1 MNSSL
6 FPARAS
12 KNMLLN
18 PNKSPLESLE
28 LLDPEKLNTEFPE
41 RRQQPLG
48 TAQERRQHPQKPSA
62 AASARIV
69 AMLEKAQ
76 MFKDL
81 EWALIEILS
90 GYIQLYRTAQGAVLF
105 REGDRGDFMC
115 IVLQGKLE
123 IHKENNQRIDKTVT
137 TVSAGRS
144 LGEMTIVDGE
154 PRSATAVA
162 TELSIL
168 AVLTQENFL
177 QIMREKPALS
187 TKLLL
192 KIAQLLSQRLRLTSG
207 ILVDYLES

>member
-1 MNSSL
+1 ML
-6 FPARAS
+6 FTAPGS
-12 KNMLLN
+12 KDMLSN

-41 RRQQPLG
+41 RRQQSSG
-48 TAQERRQHPQKPSA
+48 ATQDRRTHPQKPSSA
-62 AASARIV
+62 ALARI
-69 AMLEKAQ
+69 AGMLEKVQ

-81 EWALIEILS
+81 EWSLIEALS
-90 GYIQLYRTAQGAVLF
+90 GYVELYRAAPGGVLF

-123 IHKENNQRIDKTVT
+123 IHKENTQRVDKTVT
-137 TVSAGRS
+137 TVYAGRS

-162 TELSIL
+162 IEPSTL
-168 AVLTQENFL
+168 AVLTQQNFL

-187 TKLLL
+187 AKLLL

-207 ILVDYLES
+207 ILVDYLEN

>member
-1 MNSSL
+1 
-6 FPARAS
+6 
-12 KNMLLN
+12 MLLN
-18 PNKSPLESLE
+18 PNNSLLESLE
-28 LLDPEKLNTEFPE
+28 LLDPEKLNAEFPE
-41 RRQQPLG
+41 RRQQSAGAAP
-48 TAQERRQHPQKPSA
+48 ERRQHPQKPSSA
-62 AASARIV
+62 ALARIA

-81 EWALIEILS
+81 EWSLIESLS
-90 GYIQLYRTAQGAVLF
+90 GYIQLYRAAPGGVLF

-123 IHKENNQRIDKTVT
+123 VHKENHQHIDKTVS
-137 TVSAGRS
+137 TVLAGRS

-162 TELSIL
+162 IEPSVL
-168 AVLTQENFL
+168 AVLTQESFL

-187 TKLLL
+187 AKLLL

>member
-1 MNSSL
+1 MNS
-6 FPARAS
+6 FFTAHGS
-12 KNMLLN
+12 KDMLQN

-28 LLDPEKLNTEFPE
+28 LMDPEKLSTEFPE
-41 RRQQPLG
+41 RRQQPSG
-48 TAQERRQHPQKPSA
+48 APQERRVHPQKPSA
-62 AASARIV
+62 AASARIA

-81 EWALIEILS
+81 EWSQIEALS
-90 GYIQLYRTAQGAVLF
+90 GYVELYRAAPGGVLF

-123 IHKENNQRIDKTVT
+123 VHKENTQHVDKTVS
-137 TVSAGRS
+137 TVYAGRS

-162 TELSIL
+162 IEPSIL
-168 AVLTQENFL
+168 AVLTQQNFL
-177 QIMREKPALS
+177 LIMREKPALS
-187 TKLLL
+187 AKLLL

>member
-1 MNSSL
+1 
-6 FPARAS
+6 
-12 KNMLLN
+12 MLLN
-18 PNKSPLESLE
+18 PNKPPLESLE
-28 LLDPEKLNTEFPE
+28 LMDPEKLNAEFPE
-41 RRQQPLG
+41 RRQQPSG
-48 TAQERRQHPQKPSA
+48 AVQERRQHPQKPSA
-62 AASARIV
+62 AASARIA

-81 EWALIEILS
+81 DWSQIEALS
-90 GYIQLYRTAQGAVLF
+90 GYVELYRAAPGGVLF

-123 IHKENNQRIDKTVT
+123 VHKENNQHVDKIVSTVY
-137 TVSAGRS
+137 AGRS

-154 PRSATAVA
+154 PRSATAIA
-162 TELSIL
+162 IEPSML

-177 QIMREKPALS
+177 LIMREKPALS
-187 TKLLL
+187 AKLLL